1 VARNWSELLGAGE
14 KIAPTRKQMIWQR
27 ISTLPIMA
35 SFRPLMFS
43 MIAPAIFSINYQ
55 LISINELQSINKQK

>member
-1 VARNWSELLGAGE
+1 
-14 KIAPTRKQMIWQR
+14 MIWQR

-43 MIAPAIFSINYQ
+43 MIAPAILFDQ
-55 LISINELQSINKQK
+55 LPTDIDQ